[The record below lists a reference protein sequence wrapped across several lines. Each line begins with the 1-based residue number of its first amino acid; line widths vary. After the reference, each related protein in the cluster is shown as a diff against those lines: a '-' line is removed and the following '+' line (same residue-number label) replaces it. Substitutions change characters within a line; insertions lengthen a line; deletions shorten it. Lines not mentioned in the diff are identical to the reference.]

1 MDTILFPDTRSDR
14 LTEAAMDE
22 LVQWAEASLEKGV
35 SAMVLIGLLE
45 TYKAALT
52 YNLLEDIEYED

>member
-1 MDTILFPDTRSDR
+1 MDTIAFPDTRSDR
-14 LTEAAMDE
+14 LAEVAMDE
-22 LVQWAEASLEKGV
+22 LAQWAEGSLEKGV

-45 TYKAALT
+45 TYKSALT